1 MTTMA
6 IALVGDG
13 VELRRTLM
21 GEFRGAAD
29 AVREAAGTA
38 DASLVRAVHD
48 YRKGLRR
55 ARALLR
61 LVAGE
66 LPKADRREIRRALTD
81 ARRALG
87 STRDHAVA
95 NDVLGD
101 IAGDDERALAKLVLD
116 SAAASALSTAE
127 IKQLLAEGAART
139 AAQVELLD
147 TALPANVEW
156 RTLVDGVRT
165 TYAQAR
171 RARRAAKR
179 SRHAFHLWRR
189 RCKELG
195 IQLDVLAQIA
205 GPSAGSTIEPLREHI
220 VSATS
225 DLGDTVDL
233 LMARDFVRIHC
244 EAIGVN
250 AAETLTH
257 ALEAQ
262 LDEKIR
268 EGRRA
273 GRDAFR
279 KKPRALAR
287 KLAKA
292 AKLDVTPVAS
302 PPPVRAEEFAM
313 T

>member
-6 IALVGDG
+6 ITFPGDG
-13 VELRRTLM
+13 VELRRTLL
-21 GEFRGAAD
+21 GELRSTAD
-29 AVREAAGTA
+29 AVRDAAGSA
-38 DASLVRAVHD
+38 DNSLVRAVHD

-61 LVAGE
+61 LVARE
-66 LPKADRREIRRALTD
+66 LPKTDRREIRRALTD

-95 NDVLGD
+95 NDVLGS
-101 IAGDDERALAKLVLD
+101 ITGDKERAIAKIVLD
-116 SAAASALSTAE
+116 SAAASALSSAE

-139 AAQVELLD
+139 AAQIELLD
-147 TALPANVEW
+147 TALPANLEW

-205 GPSAGSTIEPLREHI
+205 GPSIDELHERFA
-220 VSATS
+220 SATS

-233 LMARDFVRIHC
+233 LMARDFVRAHAD
-244 EAIGVN
+244 AIG
-250 AAETLTH
+250 ADGTETLTR

-268 EGRRA
+268 EGRRG

-292 AKLDVTPVAS
+292 AKPDVTPVAS